1 MSVERRFLDTNVL
14 VYANDVAS
22 PEKRER
28 ARALIDE
35 GVRADSLVVS
45 TQVFAEFWVTVTRK
59 LAVTLSPEL
68 AKRQLALLSA
78 LKGVPVDLGVV
89 MDAVGI
95 QERYGLSFWD
105 AQILAAAKAGG
116 ASVVLS
122 EDLADGQDYGG
133 VRVENPFR

>member
-14 VYANDVAS
+14 VYANDVSA

-35 GVRADSLVVS
+35 GVRADSLAVS

-59 LAVTLSPEL
+59 LAVPLSPEL
-68 AKRQLALLSA
+68 AKRQLALLSM
-78 LKGVPVDLGVV
+78 LKVVPVDLGVV

-116 ASVVLS
+116 ANVVLS
-122 EDLADGQDYGG
+122 EDLADGRDYGG

>member
-78 LKGVPVDLGVV
+78 LKVVPVDLGVV

-122 EDLADGQDYGG
+122 EALADCQDYGG